1 MVVRV
6 ETPKALD
13 GSGHA
18 DGRAAGPTVL
28 VVDDD
33 PVVIRSLTI
42 LLNRAGF
49 QVAGCGT
56 GAAALAR
63 ATSPGEAAPVAAA
76 VLDIHLP
83 DANGLAL
90 SQQLRHALG
99 SAVPI
104 IILSGDNTIQTI
116 RALPDAGAT
125 YFFAKPVNTGMLIS
139 QLKHWTGRADA

>member
-1 MVVRV
+1 MTTLTRS
-6 ETPKALD
+6 TPSPAEVP
-13 GSGHA
+13 
-18 DGRAAGPTVL
+18 AGPTVL

-33 PVVIRSLTI
+33 PVVVRSLTV

-49 QVAGCGT
+49 AVAGCET

-63 ATSPGEAAPVAAA
+63 ATSPGEHPPVSAA
-76 VLDIHLP
+76 VIDIHLP

-90 SQQLRHALG
+90 SQQLRATLG
-99 SAVPI
+99 PAVPI
-104 IILSGDNTIQTI
+104 IILSGDNSMQTI

-139 QLKHWTGRADA
+139 QLTHWTQR

>member
-1 MVVRV
+1 M
-6 ETPKALD
+6 TTAYANAMPSPND
-13 GSGHA
+13 
-18 DGRAAGPTVL
+18 AAAGVPGPTVL

-49 QVAGCGT
+49 AVAGCPT

-63 ATSPGEAAPVAAA
+63 AAADADGPPIAAA

-83 DANGLAL
+83 DVNGLTL
-90 SQQLRHALG
+90 SQQLRSTLG
-99 SAVPI
+99 PAVPI
-104 IILSGDNTIQTI
+104 IILSGDNSMQTI

-125 YFFAKPVNTGMLIS
+125 YFFAKPVNTGMLIG
-139 QLKHWTGRADA
+139 QLKQWTGQAAG